1 MTSGRARRGREVAE
15 GNTSGEA
22 VGTDVVRNETAGAP
36 GIKGQGIHG
45 GMQTGRAAPA

>member
-22 VGTDVVRNETAGAP
+22 VGTDVVRNETACAL
-36 GIKGQGIHG
+36 GIKGHGIHEG
-45 GMQTGRAAPA
+45 VQTGRAARA